1 MKSAFRDLL
10 AWQKA
15 MDLVDEIYR
24 TVSGFPQHELFGLS
38 SQMRR
43 SALRIPS
50 DIAEGSGRW
59 NLLDFRRLLRD
70 ARGSAYEL
78 ETQIIVAQRQG
89 YLTLEQADELAGRC
103 VRTTQLINGLIRYI
117 NKRLRLGQRPTVNG
131 ERTRQSTT

>member
-1 MKSAFRDLL
+1 
-10 AWQKA
+10 

-24 TVSGFPQHELFGLS
+24 TVLKFPQYELFGLS

-59 NLLDFRRLLRD
+59 NLLDFRHLLRD

-78 ETQIIVAQRQG
+78 ETQIIVAERQR
-89 YLTLEQADELAGRC
+89 YISEKRADELTAQC
-103 VRTTQLINGLIRYI
+103 IKTTQLINGLIRYI
-117 NKRLRLGQRPTVNG
+117 NKRLRLGQRPTVIG
-131 ERTRQSTT
+131 QRIRPSTP